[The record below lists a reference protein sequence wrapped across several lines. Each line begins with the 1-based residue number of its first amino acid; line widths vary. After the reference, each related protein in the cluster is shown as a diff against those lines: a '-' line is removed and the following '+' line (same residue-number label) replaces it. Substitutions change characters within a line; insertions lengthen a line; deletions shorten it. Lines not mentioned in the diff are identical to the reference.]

1 MTEKLSSIDFF
12 IKRYFKYPLFRLFCL
27 AGRILCPIT
36 ERDIPKNKKISRI
49 LVIQI
54 GGIGD
59 VIRLFP
65 CLLLLRREFPDA
77 SITTLTQYGDKIL
90 RLLPDSSEII
100 SENIILEP
108 SKRDKTMMSKLHLAL
123 RLRKSSFDLVFS
135 PNYGLGMI
143 EFSIISFLTGAP
155 YRIGYNYRGSGF
167 LYSSKMDIKEDTPLL
182 LQHLELLSKTG
193 VRNNSIDG
201 KIWFK
206 VPEEDLSFAQS
217 FLQHHNV
224 SKNDL
229 LLAIAPITIAD
240 RDYKSPMHHR
250 SLFDYRAWPEDRYMK
265 LINEIFR
272 LYKVKIIVLG
282 DSLSSGRLSDYLIH
296 SKNPN
301 VINAV
306 GKTNIGQA
314 AALIET
320 SNLFISND
328 SGLLH
333 VAIALQKPSIGIF
346 GSTSPRQVIHP
357 VDYCIPI
364 WKELECSP
372 CFIHQPIP
380 DFNCASDIRCLRLIT
395 VEEVLEAIKS
405 LLRS

>member
-90 RLLPDSSEII
+90 RFLPDSSEII

-182 LQHLELLSKTG
+182 LQH
-193 VRNNSIDG
+193 
-201 KIWFK
+201 
-206 VPEEDLSFAQS
+206 
-217 FLQHHNV
+217 HNV

-229 LLAIAPITIAD
+229 LLAIAQITIAD

-250 SLFDYRAWPEDRYMK
+250 SLVDYRAWPEDRYMK